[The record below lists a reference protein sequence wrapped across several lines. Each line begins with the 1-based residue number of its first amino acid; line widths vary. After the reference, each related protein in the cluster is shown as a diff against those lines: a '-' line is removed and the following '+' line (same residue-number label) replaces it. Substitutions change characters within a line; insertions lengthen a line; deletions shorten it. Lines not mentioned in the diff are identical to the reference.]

1 MESIYEK
8 CPQYEDESYVL
19 RQVRKEDKKDLL
31 KVYSDKKALP
41 FFNSDNCGGDDFYYT
56 TEERMEQAINYWLY
70 EYDREGFVR
79 WAIVSKEM
87 DEVIG
92 TIELFH
98 RDAEDYFTDCGLL
111 RLDLRSDYETSDAIR
126 KILILIIE
134 PTYDMFHCDK
144 IATKAIESATERI
157 QALKSLGFVA
167 SSEKLIGHDG
177 TEYGVY
183 YVLRDTWFT
192 T

>member
-1 MESIYEK
+1 M
-8 CPQYEDESYVL
+8 
-19 RQVRKEDKKDLL
+19 

-41 FFNSDNCGGDDFYYT
+41 FFNSDNCGEDDFYYT

-79 WAIVSKEM
+79 WAIVSKET

-111 RLDLRSDYETSDAIR
+111 R
-126 KILILIIE
+126 
-134 PTYDMFHCDK
+134 P
-144 IATKAIESATERI
+144 TKAIESATERI
-157 QALKSLGFVA
+157 QALKSL
-167 SSEKLIGHDG
+167 
-177 TEYGVY
+177 
-183 YVLRDTWFT
+183 
-192 T
+192 